1 MLKAILIDDEP
12 YCVQMLA
19 LQLAGHCPQ
28 VQVLAQ
34 HTDSTEGL
42 RAIRQLKPDLVF
54 LDIEMPELNGFQ
66 LLEQLEDISF
76 SVVFV
81 TAYNEFALKAFKFS
95 ALDYLLKPVDTPD
108 LLAAVAKAER
118 LQRLDR
124 RQLDLLKGQHQSGQ
138 YPQKLAVPHQAGI
151 LFVELKDIVYCESD
165 SNYTKIMLANGKHYL
180 LSKTLREVQDFLEE
194 RNFLRVHRQYLVN
207 LDHIKM
213 YKKGEGNYLVMSNE
227 ASVPVGR
234 SQKDRL
240 LERFGWL

>member
-1 MLKAILIDDEP
+1 
-12 YCVQMLA
+12 V
-19 LQLAGHCPQ
+19 
-28 VQVLAQ
+28 
-34 HTDSTEGL
+34 
-42 RAIRQLKPDLVF
+42 VF

-165 SNYTKIMLANGKHYL
+165 SNYTKIILANGKHYL

-213 YKKGEGNYLVMSNE
+213 YMKGEGNYLVMSNE